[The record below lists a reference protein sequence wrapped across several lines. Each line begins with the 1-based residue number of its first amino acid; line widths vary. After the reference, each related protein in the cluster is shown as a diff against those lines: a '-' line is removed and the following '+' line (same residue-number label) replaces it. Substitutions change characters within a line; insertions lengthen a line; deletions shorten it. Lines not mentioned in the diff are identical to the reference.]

1 MPSTFNFSTLDEK
14 LQKKRVQNKINLF
27 IFYAE
32 CIQLLDF
39 RRKVTKN
46 ECRTKKIMWNY
57 KLLFK
62 KFTF

>member
-1 MPSTFNFSTLDEK
+1 MPSAFNFSTLDEK
-14 LQKKRVQNKINLF
+14 LQ
-27 IFYAE
+27 
-32 CIQLLDF
+32 
-39 RRKVTKN
+39 KN